1 MVVPG
6 PSGRPSDSTSGNA
19 LGIVPAAQPPLWRDE
34 RFWKVFFQVVAV
46 IVVASVLAIALTN
59 MNRNLALQGRNFN
72 FAFLTQVAGFNIGE
86 SILPFTRSDSYLYAF
101 FVGFVNTLRLIFVA
115 IPFATILGLVAGIAS
130 FSSNWLLRKLS
141 LLYVEVMRNIPIL
154 LVLFIWY
161 FVVFFGITGT
171 EDLTQ
176 ASPLLLL
183 SKKGI
188 WIPWPAPTAM
198 AWASFAL
205 LGGGAIAAFLISRW
219 RTKIMTEQGDPGKN
233 QLYMLLGLGVAGLL
247 IFFFGLGWRFPGG
260 PDSNSVT
267 GGLKAS
273 LEYSAMLMALAAH
286 TGAFIAE
293 VVRAGIQSVSKG
305 QWEAS
310 RASGLSQMQTMQLV
324 VIPQALRVIVPSL
337 NSQYIT
343 LNKNSSLAL
352 AIGYPEIFSVSQ
364 TTLNQAGR
372 AVEILLL
379 LTVTFLL
386 LNLIT
391 SFIMNRIN
399 AAVQF
404 TER

>member
-1 MVVPG
+1 MAEPG
-6 PSGRPSDSTSGNA
+6 LPVGTKP
-19 LGIVPAAQPPLWRDE
+19 LGKTKPPIWRDE
-34 RFWKVFFQVVAV
+34 RFWKIFFQFVAV
-46 IVVASVLAIALTN
+46 ALVVSVLSIALTN
-59 MNRNLALQGRNFN
+59 MNRNLAIQGRNFN
-72 FAFLTQVAGFNIGE
+72 FGFLDEVAGFNIGE
-86 SILPFTRSDSYLYAF
+86 SILPFERSDSYLYAF
-101 FVGFVNTLRLIFVA
+101 VVGFINTLRLIFIA
-115 IPFATILGLVAGIAS
+115 IPLATVFGLVAGVAS

-141 LLYVEVMRNIPIL
+141 LLYVEIMRNIPIL

-161 FVVFFGITGT
+161 FVIFFGLTGS
-171 EDLTQ
+171 EDMTQ
-176 ASPLLLL
+176 ATPLLLM
-183 SKKGI
+183 SKKGL
-188 WIPWPAPTAM
+188 WIPWPAATTASI
-198 AWASFAL
+198 ASAGV
-205 LGGGAIAAFLISRW
+205 LGVGAIAAFFISRW
-219 RTKIMTEQGDPGKN
+219 RTKTMAEEGASGKTP
-233 QLYMLLGLGVAGLL
+233 LYILMAMAVAGVV
-247 IFFFGLGWRFPGG
+247 IFFFGLGWQFPAGE
-260 PDSNSVT
+260 DSNSVT

-273 LEYSAMLMALAAH
+273 LEYSAMLMALATN

-310 RASGLSQMQTMQLV
+310 RAAGLSQTQTMQLV

-352 AIGYPEIFSVSQ
+352 AIGFPEIFSVSQ

-372 AVEILLL
+372 AVEILLM

-404 TER
+404 NER